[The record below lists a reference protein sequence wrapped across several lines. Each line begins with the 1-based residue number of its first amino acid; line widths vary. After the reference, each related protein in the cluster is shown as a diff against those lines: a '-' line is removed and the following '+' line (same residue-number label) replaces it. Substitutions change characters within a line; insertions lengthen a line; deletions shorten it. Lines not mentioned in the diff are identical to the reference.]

1 MYSFANTV
9 TVVGKSHKGTR
20 KDLRSVKKVGVK
32 SLRETDR
39 QLVTQEEVNS
49 RASELLK
56 LHGKFNFKVSVQVGH
71 KGLGQLRAG
80 DIVTLDFPKENIEF
94 SEFLV
99 LQITH
104 SMRGMITLELGRYS
118 KQLEDRFAEIQIKQ
132 QQIEEENSEEIPDNI
147 ELSFLD
153 DINLKLIK
161 FVAQKRSSI
170 DGTKLG
176 FGGPL
181 NTSTYTLGFVGA
193 GGTTTTLLEE
203 EF

>member
-1 MYSFANTV
+1 
-9 TVVGKSHKGTR
+9 
-20 KDLRSVKKVGVK
+20 
-32 SLRETDR
+32 
-39 QLVTQEEVNS
+39 
-49 RASELLK
+49 
-56 LHGKFNFKVSVQVGH
+56 
-71 KGLGQLRAG
+71 
-80 DIVTLDFPKENIEF
+80 
-94 SEFLV
+94 
-99 LQITH
+99 
-104 SMRGMITLELGRYS
+104 MRGMITLELGRYS